1 MPKAALFDVDGTLTD
16 TNYLHVVAWWEA
28 FRQSGHHV
36 AMRDIHHSIGLGGAD
51 LVNRL
56 LPGDRDRTQ
65 DEALSDAH
73 KTLYGTYFQRLPATP
88 SAGALLRALA
98 QRGWRV
104 VLVTSAAGFEL
115 SALRRA
121 IDADEAIAHT
131 AAAAD
136 VTAGKPAPDQ
146 VRYACELA
154 RVPPEQAVLV
164 GDSVWDMEAA
174 TRAGS
179 RRPVGLLSGGV
190 SREDLQHA
198 GAGEVYEDTADLLAR
213 LDQSAFAQHTS

>member
-1 MPKAALFDVDGTLTD
+1 MPKAALFDVDGTLAD

-28 FRQSGHHV
+28 FRQSGHHP
-36 AMRDIHHSIGLGGAD
+36 AMREIHHAIGLGGTD
-51 LVNRL
+51 LIDRL
-56 LPGDRDRTQ
+56 LPKDRDRTR
-65 DEALSDAH
+65 DEALNEAH
-73 KTLYGTYFQRLPATP
+73 KTLYGSYFNRLPAAP
-88 SAGALLRALA
+88 AAGDLLRALD
-98 QRGWRV
+98 QRGWRI
-104 VLVTSAAGFEL
+104 VLVTSAEGFEL

-136 VTAGKPAPDQ
+136 VTEGKPAPDQ

-154 RVPPEQAVLV
+154 GVSPRGAVLV

-179 RRPVGLLSGGV
+179 RQAVGLLSGGI
-190 SREDLQHA
+190 SREDLRAA
-198 GAGEVYEDTADLLAR
+198 GASEVYQDTADLLAH
-213 LDQSAFAQHTS
+213 LDQSALGEQAP